1 MDEMHGGQSRRMA
14 PRGRSPW
21 RWHWQAGLAALLA
34 LLAVEGQPVA
44 ASYATSNA
52 AGRSIQS
59 ARAVASP
66 ATAAG
71 AASVSTVREAA
82 ARVDSRPD
90 FSVQFAHLAD
100 AQAGRPFSY
109 TLQVRNEGNASGA
122 VSVSTALPPGLS
134 NVRVSAPG
142 FVCTRHFSASGPQAG
157 TLVACTRGELEGGD
171 SADVTVEA
179 NAPVGLGPIH
189 LTAVADPRGEVA
201 EADETNND
209 ADVTVE
215 IQA

>member
-1 MDEMHGGQSRRMA
+1 MDEMRGGQSGRTA
-14 PRGRSPW
+14 PRGRLH
-21 RWHWQAGLAALLA
+21 WHWQAGLAALLA

-44 ASYATSNA
+44 ASYATGNP
-52 AGRSIQS
+52 AGRAAYS
-59 ARAVASP
+59 ARAVASASNADTATSVP
-66 ATAAG
+66 A
-71 AASVSTVREAA
+71 VREAA
-82 ARVDSRPD
+82 ARVESRPD
-90 FSVQFAHLAD
+90 FSVQFSHLDD

-109 TLQVRNEGNASGA
+109 TIQVRNEGKAGGT
-122 VSVSTALPPGLS
+122 VSVSTVLPPDLA

-142 FVCTRHFSASGPQAG
+142 FVCTRHFSASGAQAG
-157 TLVACTRGELEGGD
+157 TLVACTRGELESGG
-171 SADVTVEA
+171 SADVTIEA
-179 NAPVGLGPIH
+179 NAPTGLASIH